1 MVKRKRVKNI
11 KIAILLLIL
20 CILLCV
26 GCIVYIMVISNELE
40 SGGIEET
47 RGTITTQL
55 FKKDKLKNADAKLMS
70 NGVVTSINR
79 KLTFID
85 FNGNIVKQYVD
96 SDVSWLDVCEDRVIV
111 YGNNNKE
118 VGICVIDENYNII
131 SNNVIMNIEERLGID
146 PAICKV
152 GNDYYITVTH
162 ITGAVNNGNPDV
174 ENGNYSVRMYKSS
187 DLKSWVYVSEVL
199 NYDTNLEDIDLNYY
213 NGKFVLSYEK
223 ETFDKLNS
231 SICVTTSKDM
241 GKNWSG
247 SKTLIEANADNEPAS
262 LVETREGYCL
272 YYSSDIEELGGSY
285 ETSKVYS
292 QALDKEFNKVGS
304 PFEAP
309 LINQNGDLLY
319 DVSVEKKYITY
330 LFTEKYITQ
339 SNLILERIDF
349 NR

>member
-1 MVKRKRVKNI
+1 MVKRKSVKNI
-11 KIAILLLIL
+11 KIARLLLIL

-26 GCIVYIMVISNELE
+26 SCIAYIMVITNELE

-55 FKKDKLKNADAKLMS
+55 FKRDKLKNADAKLMS

-85 FNGNIVKQYVD
+85 FNGNIVKQYEN

-118 VGICVIDENYNII
+118 IGICVIDENYNII

-231 SICVTTSKDM
+231 SICITISNDM
-241 GKNWSG
+241 GKTWSG

-262 LVETREGYCL
+262 LVESQEGYCL

-285 ETSKVYS
+285 ETSRVYS

-304 PFEAP
+304 SFEVP
-309 LINQNGDLLY
+309 LINRNGDLLY

-349 NR
+349 NQ